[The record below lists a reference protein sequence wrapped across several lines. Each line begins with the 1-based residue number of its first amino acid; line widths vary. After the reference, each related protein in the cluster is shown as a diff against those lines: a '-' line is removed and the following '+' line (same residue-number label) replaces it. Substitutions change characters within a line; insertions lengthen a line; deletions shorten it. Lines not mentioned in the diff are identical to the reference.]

1 MFQNIS
7 LENPNINYYKPVN
20 NFHSTKG
27 WPKGQELV
35 KKMPTQ
41 HIRDPHLLFFFL
53 GPLVL
58 PFIGVWVPAVHVQE
72 FLLLLLLVL
81 LFYLL
86 LLLSPV
92 TMVTPPPSPWL
103 LMLLLLLLLLLFLFC
118 SCCCWS
124 LINDPDSISRTF
136 LERFVLVFSSHW
148 LTRAPPKSLWKGFV
162 KLDQGFCADASL
174 SHFNQQRWCSLRRAI
189 SKLVWS
195 QFTKVGSSWPF
206 H

>member
-35 KKMPTQ
+35 QKMPTQ

-86 LLLSPV
+86 LLLSRHPWS
-92 TMVTPPPSPWL
+92 PLSPW
-103 LMLLLLLLLLLFLFC
+103 
-118 SCCCWS
+118 
-124 LINDPDSISRTF
+124 
-136 LERFVLVFSSHW
+136 
-148 LTRAPPKSLWKGFV
+148 
-162 KLDQGFCADASL
+162 
-174 SHFNQQRWCSLRRAI
+174 
-189 SKLVWS
+189 
-195 QFTKVGSSWPF
+195 
-206 H
+206 